1 MEYGNILKAAWQ
13 ATWKHKAMWLLG
25 MAIIGG
31 SHIGLTQFSYNGGTD
46 YRTDTLLDALGELVQ
61 EYWVLVMLIALCLL
75 LLILTAYVFH
85 YIALGGMYRGAAL
98 AKAEQPVQF
107 AALCRAGTETF
118 WLVLAAAL
126 LFKIAIGALMLL
138 LVTGLVLLALT
149 IVGLVIVIPL
159 IIILLCLAL
168 PARSIS
174 ASLYSFT
181 IQGIVLQHLGIHQS
195 WQQAWQLWKAHWLD
209 TLLIYLILVGWK
221 VLVSLVCLVGL
232 VLLAL
237 PVALLGY
244 LAYTSQAWLVLG
256 LGALVLVGSLTM
268 VAFLIKGISQSF
280 SAHLW
285 HRCYAAL
292 AQR

>member
-25 MAIIGG
+25 MAILGG
-31 SHIGLTQFSYNGGTD
+31 SHIGITQFSYNGGTD
-46 YRTDTLLDALGELVQ
+46 YRTATLLDALGELVQ
-61 EYWVLVMLIALCLL
+61 EYWILLVLIAVCLL

-85 YIALGGMYRGAAL
+85 YIALGGIYRGAAL
-98 AKAEQPVQF
+98 AKAEQPVHF
-107 AALCRAGTETF
+107 VALCRAGTETF
-118 WLVLAAAL
+118 WPVLAATL
-126 LFKIAIGALMLL
+126 LFSIAIGAVMLL

-159 IIILLCLAL
+159 VIILLCLAL

-181 IQGIVLQHLGIHQS
+181 IQGIVLHNLKIRQS
-195 WQQAWQLWKAHWLD
+195 WQRAWPLWKEHWLD

-221 VLVSLVCLVGL
+221 VVVGMVCVVGL

-237 PVALLGY
+237 PVALFGY
-244 LAYTSQAWLVLG
+244 LAYTSEAWLVLG
-256 LGALVLVGSLTM
+256 LGALVIVGSLTL